1 MSLVRIAMLALHA
14 LLERLI
20 NKLLEQKSENKLRS
34 SLKNVAAF
42 LLFALG
48 IFIAYLRFT
57 RT

>member
-1 MSLVRIAMLALHA
+1 MLALHA